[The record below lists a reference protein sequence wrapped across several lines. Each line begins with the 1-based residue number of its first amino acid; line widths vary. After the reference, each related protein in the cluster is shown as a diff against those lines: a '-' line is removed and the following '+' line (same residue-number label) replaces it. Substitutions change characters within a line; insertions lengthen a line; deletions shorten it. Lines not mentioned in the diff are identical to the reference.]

1 MNIDLHG
8 RRAFVTGSTAGI
20 GPPSSRN
27 WRRPVPPWWSTGAPT
42 HRFDH
47 AMTRLRG
54 EVLGASV
61 NGVAADAG
69 SAEGA
74 HALIAAAPEA
84 TSSST
89 MSASSR

>member
-20 GPPSSRN
+20 GSAIVQELAAS
-27 WRRPVPPWWSTGAPT
+27 GAT
-42 HRFDH
+42 VVVNGRTNASVHH